1 VLIHQIA
8 ELQLD
13 VHCPNN
19 VINPIPQPVP
29 ADHEEDPSEE
39 DQDDG
44 MVSNEE
50 SEEDL

>member
-1 VLIHQIA
+1 MS
-8 ELQLD
+8 
-13 VHCPNN
+13 
-19 VINPIPQPVP
+19 NPIPQPVP
-29 ADHEEDPSEE
+29 INLEEDPSEE